1 MTEDTQDALLAYTC
15 YTGYDHRDYS
25 IGIALFT
32 GFTRQV
38 SKLEVILII
47 ICK

>member
-1 MTEDTQDALLAYTC
+1 MMEDTQDTVLAYTC

-38 SKLEVILII
+38 SESEVILII